1 MPIALWL
8 LVTTM
13 LTGQAGPFVEPAA
26 SLSVAS
32 VSGAPD
38 AQRGSSSRSSSNN
51 NQPHGLG
58 FGGML
63 GTGPL
68 GSGLGI
74 RWFAGYV
81 GLDARLL
88 LSRAVTANGFG
99 GGFSFEIAPS
109 VIVMLTK
116 PNPDRAIE
124 FRPYTGAGVNYVR
137 AGTNAVSSGSPVS
150 GQGAQFFG
158 GVEAQIRQAESMALG
173 FEILYNKRSNALEA
187 AGVPSGTTG
196 IVSFV
201 IYVK

>member
-1 MPIALWL
+1 MPMAPWL
-8 LVTTM
+8 LVAM
-13 LTGQAGPFVEPAA
+13 MFSSPVWLSVAPAA
-26 SLSVAS
+26 S
-32 VSGAPD
+32 P
-38 AQRGSSSRSSSNN
+38 SNN

-68 GSGLGI
+68 GSGLGV

-81 GLDARLL
+81 GLDTRLL
-88 LSRAVTANGFG
+88 LSRAVTTNGFG

-124 FRPYTGAGVNYVR
+124 FRPYAGAGVNYVR
-137 AGTNAVSSGSPVS
+137 AGTNAVRTGSPVS